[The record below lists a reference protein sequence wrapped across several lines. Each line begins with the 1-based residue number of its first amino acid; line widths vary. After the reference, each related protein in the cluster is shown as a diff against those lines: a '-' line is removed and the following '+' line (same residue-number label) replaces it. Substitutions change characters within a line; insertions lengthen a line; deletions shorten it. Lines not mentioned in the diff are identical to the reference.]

1 MQVSHITDVLQTPAM
16 WRLAQFIQQH
26 QQQWRS
32 AETAPDL
39 ERFEQELHD
48 HVMAL
53 ERDLLGDELSRYD
66 VTADAVTVSGVVYRQ
81 SLESSK
87 TYLTAAGPVTVNRHL
102 YRPSGRGSK
111 SICPLEWRAGIVDGL
126 WTPRAARQGA
136 FVMAHLTPREGAE
149 LFGELGGM
157 QPSRSTL
164 DRLPKTLSTHWEAHR
179 DAWEETLRASETVPV
194 AAAVLAVSLDGVMAP
209 MATQS
214 AHEGSEGATKK
225 AATFEPEVPEPGAPG
240 SVPSVASGNRHY
252 REASCGTATLY
263 SEEGERLSTVRYGR
277 MPEYK
282 KATLCDQLE
291 AECQSILA
299 VRPDLKVVKL
309 ADGAEENWR
318 FLDHLDLG
326 LTPND
331 LDRVEQV
338 SILDFYHA
346 AEHLGAACDAIW
358 GAGSVQNKA
367 EFARLRILLKED
379 DKGVDKVMGRLRYR
393 ARQMRGRK
401 RDQLEKELTY
411 FRNQRARMH
420 YAQYLR
426 DGLPIGS
433 GVVEAACKTLVTH
446 RLKRSGMRWEIAGGQ
461 AILTLRSV
469 IQSERWTGAWSLL
482 RNDFRQ
488 PVNRVTADG
497 PKALNPAA

>member
-1 MQVSHITDVLQTPAM
+1 VQVSHITDALQTPAM
-16 WRLAQFIQQH
+16 WRLAQFIRQH
-26 QQQWRS
+26 QHQWQG
-32 AETAPDL
+32 AESAPDL

-53 ERDLLGDELSRYD
+53 ERDLLGNELSRYD
-66 VTADAVTVSGVVYRQ
+66 ITADEVTVNGVVYRQ
-81 SLESSK
+81 CLESSD
-87 TYLTAAGPVTVNRHL
+87 TYLTSAGPVSVTRHL
-102 YRPSGRGSK
+102 YRPAGRGSK
-111 SICPLEWRAGIVDGL
+111 SICPLELRAGIVEGL

-149 LFGELGGM
+149 LFGEFGGM

-179 DAWEETLRASETVPV
+179 ADWEESLRASETVPV
-194 AAAVLAVSLDGVMAP
+194 AAAVLAASLDGVMAP
-209 MATQS
+209 MATE
-214 AHEGSEGATKK
+214 AADEEVEGAPAPP
-225 AATFEPEVPEPGAPG
+225 AAPEPKAPG
-240 SVPSVASGNRHY
+240 AAPSASSGNRHY
-252 REASCGTATLY
+252 REASCGTVTLY
-263 SEEGERLSTVRYGR
+263 CEEGERLSTVRYGR

-282 KATLCDQLE
+282 KATLCGQLE

-326 LTPND
+326 LSPDD
-331 LDRVEQV
+331 LARVVQI

-346 AEHLGAACDAIW
+346 AEHLGTACDVIW
-358 GAGSVQNKA
+358 GAGSVQSKA
-367 EFARLRILLKED
+367 ELARLRILLRED
-379 DKGVDKVMGRLRYR
+379 DTGVDKVMGRLRYR
-393 ARQMRGRK
+393 ARQMHGRK

-411 FRNQRARMH
+411 FRNQRARMR

-469 IQSERWTGAWSLL
+469 IQSERWKGAWSLL

-488 PVNRVTADG
+488 SVQVVTADG
-497 PKALNPAA
+497 PEVLDPAA

>member
-1 MQVSHITDVLQTPAM
+1 VQVSHITDVLQTPAM
-16 WRLAQFIQQH
+16 WRLAQFIRHH
-26 QQQWRS
+26 QQQWQA
-32 AETAPDL
+32 AEAAPDL
-39 ERFEQELHD
+39 ERFEQELHN

-53 ERDLLGDELSRYD
+53 ERDLLTEELNRYD
-66 VTADAVTVSGVVYRQ
+66 VTADEVTVGGVVYRQ
-81 SLESSK
+81 SLESSE
-87 TYLTAAGPVTVNRHL
+87 TYLTAAGPVTVLRHL
-102 YRPSGRGSK
+102 YRPAGRGSK
-111 SICPLEWRAGIVDGL
+111 SICPLELRAGIVDGL

-149 LFGELGGM
+149 LFRELGGM

-164 DRLPKTLSTHWEAHR
+164 DRLPKTLSTHWEGHR
-179 DAWEETLRASETVPV
+179 ESWEETLRARETVPM

-209 MATQS
+209 MATASLEAESQDTTEDS
-214 AHEGSEGATKK
+214 TASK
-225 AATFEPEVPEPGAPG
+225 PEAPEPVASG
-240 SVPSVASGNRHY
+240 SSGNRHY
-252 REASCGTATLY
+252 REASCGTTTFY
-263 SEEGERLSTVRYGR
+263 TEEGERLSTVRYGR

-282 KATLCDQLE
+282 KATLCSQLE
-291 AECQSILA
+291 AECQSTLA

-318 FLDHLDLG
+318 FLDQLDLG
-326 LTPND
+326 LAPDD
-331 LDRVEQV
+331 LARVVQI

-346 AEHLGAACDAIW
+346 ADHLAAACDVIW
-358 GAGSVQNKA
+358 GAGSVQSKA
-367 EFARLRILLKED
+367 EFARLRILLQED
-379 DKGVDKVMGRLRYR
+379 DKGVDKVMGCLRYR

-411 FRNQRARMH
+411 FRNQRARMR

-426 DGLPIGS
+426 EGLPIGS

-446 RLKRSGMRWEIAGGQ
+446 RLKRAGMRWEIAGGQ

-469 IQSERWTGAWSLL
+469 IQSERWQGAWSLL

-488 PVNRVTADG
+488 PVHVVTADG
-497 PKALNPAA
+497 PEALDPAA